1 MASTVAAA
9 SLPPSSTPSRHVLVD
24 APAFASLPAS
34 APAALLPPRPEQRL
48 STLEAQIEEAE
59 RDGCSPWQIV
69 EWRQKCLALVHLA
82 FRNDMYQLA
91 RASTKL
97 ARAYLVIGCNE
108 LALSHARNA
117 EAVLRGSKRVHTAS
131 PLLPEVLHALGLAL
145 SRSGKQGEATSY
157 FKRALK
163 ACEQVHGP
171 AHLQSC
177 VILNAWSKMALD
189 VSKDYALAHRLLQQ
203 EIEIR
208 KAQGGDALSGKERD
222 EVLSIVLQRARLILL
237 QAKEIEK
244 EGAKPDTPV
253 EPRVRQLRQSAVELL
268 RSEMVQMEGSGEQGE
283 VNMGSEME
291 AQLVLHVAD
300 ACRELGEWEQ
310 VKRSPPSPPPQSL
323 RHSVTTCRH
332 CLQRDFFTIFP
343 LYHTL
348 DGLVHEPLPAT
359 PFPILLL
366 VAFRLRRRWRT
377 LFPFWKNDTG

>member
-1 MASTVAAA
+1 
-9 SLPPSSTPSRHVLVD
+9 
-24 APAFASLPAS
+24 
-34 APAALLPPRPEQRL
+34 
-48 STLEAQIEEAE
+48 
-59 RDGCSPWQIV
+59 
-69 EWRQKCLALVHLA
+69 
-82 FRNDMYQLA
+82 MYQLA

-310 VKRSPPSPPPQSL
+310 AEKAMAYSVPFLEERHGMSDPKTVALWLEIAGL
-323 RHSVTTCRH
+323 RMKLHRYAAAACDFEH
-332 CLQRDFFTIFP
+332 CLTMQEVVHGDDSTQLIPTLEKLCKARVLQRQWQP
-343 LYHTL
+343 AL
-348 DGLVHEPLPAT
+348 DALNRAHAISRSRNGAT
-359 PFPILLL
+359 H
-366 VAFRLRRRWRT
+366 AESRRIEDVVLNLEQQIRAIST
-377 LFPFWKNDTG
+377 TTQHQN